1 MAECINSITKDNSKK
16 KKKGWD
22 TKTYHP
28 ARKFMPIEN
37 AFHITSAQISIFTL
51 PVLFIVALTVL
62 RFTLAFRYNCRSLS
76 KPSSFHTSPGK
87 VRVKKLYHAET
98 SVHRREVGTHAH
110 ASANCGF

>member
-16 KKKGWD
+16 KKDG
-22 TKTYHP
+22 TQRPTILQ
-28 ARKFMPIEN
+28 RKFMPIEN

-76 KPSSFHTSPGK
+76 KPSSFHTFPGK

-110 ASANCGF
+110 ASASCGF